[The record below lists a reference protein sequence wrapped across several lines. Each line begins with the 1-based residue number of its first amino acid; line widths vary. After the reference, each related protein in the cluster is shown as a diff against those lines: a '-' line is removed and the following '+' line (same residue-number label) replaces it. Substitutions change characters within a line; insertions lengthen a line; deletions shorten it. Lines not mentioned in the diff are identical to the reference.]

1 MRSKV
6 TVNHKRMRAYN
17 AIDVCTSRSNRA
29 HQSIWHALITTLFLS
44 QKKREI
50 FCRIFGNCTRRSIKS
65 LAIFPRNIWQL
76 QQLRSPRVDRSDGWD
91 ITYMQLQQRKVNC
104 ECSSSFKQ
112 PASHEY
118 IPFHTIHSCIHSLIH
133 SFNRGH
139 RHLTADQPPGLLG
152 KHEFIGY
159 Y

>member
-1 MRSKV
+1 MSVHLDRIELINQFGTHSLQLSFYPKKE
-6 TVNHKRMRAYN
+6 TNFLKNY
-17 AIDVCTSRSNRA
+17 
-29 HQSIWHALITTLFLS
+29 WKLHAPIN
-44 QKKREI
+44 QI
-50 FCRIFGNCTRRSIKS
+50 AGNFPPQY
-65 LAIFPRNIWQL
+65 LATATIAQPSSGSEWW
-76 QQLRSPRVDRSDGWD
+76 LRHHLHATATWVRWVEVVPD
-91 ITYMQLQQRKVNC
+91 C